1 MGEPFSFDDIQKYFV
16 QPGGQV
22 HDEVR
27 LALVSDKTLRNMV
40 YFMREVFDI
49 PLEGY
54 TKTSEVVA
62 FEVCLRKKQ
71 LRLDEKAFFIGV
83 KNITKSAGLPAYCET
98 NVRICVLAD
107 HKLENDLDY
116 GPRYGYIPGTEYAA
130 LLHENYFAPFISE
143 DKDDSTVTVK
153 IYRPLTQ
160 SSGKRML
167 KEIEK
172 TFKLHFPKSKKPRLQ
187 PSSEKKI
194 ALMKATLAGKKG
206 YDLVDAVFGDDE
218 LKDDTKRLSN
228 VRKMLERN
236 RKKARD
242 KK

>member
-1 MGEPFSFDDIQKYFV
+1 MSEPFSFDDIQKYFV

-27 LALVSDKTLRNMV
+27 LTLVSDKTLRNLV

-49 PLEGY
+49 PLGGY
-54 TKTSEVVA
+54 TKMSEVIA
-62 FEVCLRKKQ
+62 FEVRLRKKR

-83 KNITKSAGLPAYCET
+83 KNIAKSAELPIYCET
-98 NVRICVLAD
+98 NVRVCVLAD
-107 HKLENDLDY
+107 GKLENDLDY
-116 GPRYGYIPGTEYAA
+116 ESRYGYAPGTEYAA
-130 LLHENYFAPFISE
+130 LLHDDYFSSFISE
-143 DKDDSTVTVK
+143 DKNDSTVTVK

-172 TFKLHFPKSKKPRLQ
+172 TFKLYFPKTKKSRRQ
-187 PSSEKKI
+187 PSLENKI
-194 ALMKATLAGKKG
+194 LLMKASLAGKKG
-206 YDLVDAVFGDDE
+206 YDLVDILFTDGEV
-218 LKDDTKRLSN
+218 KDDKKRLSN
-228 VRKMLERN
+228 VRKVLERT
-236 RKKARD
+236 KKKPRD